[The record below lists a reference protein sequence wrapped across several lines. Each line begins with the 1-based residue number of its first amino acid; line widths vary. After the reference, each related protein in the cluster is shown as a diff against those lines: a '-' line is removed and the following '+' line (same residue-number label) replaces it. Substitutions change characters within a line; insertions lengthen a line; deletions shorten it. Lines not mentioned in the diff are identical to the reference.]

1 MSEEIK
7 LNYEVTAFLDGL
19 NHPFRNEI
27 EQLRIYILSANTG
40 LEENLKWNGPNYSFD
55 TEDRITMRIQPPK
68 KEVQLV
74 FHRGAKKQPQP
85 KQKLISDKSEML
97 VWKDNSR
104 AVITFKGLPEIEKGQ
119 QMLADIVNEWLEA
132 SR

>member
-1 MSEEIK
+1 MSEEIQ
-7 LNYEVTAFLDGL
+7 LNHEVTAVLDGL

-40 LEENLKWNGPNYSFD
+40 LGENLKWNGPNYSFD
-55 TEDRITMRIQPPK
+55 NEDRITMRIQPPK
-68 KEVQLV
+68 KEVRLV

-85 KQKLISDKSEML
+85 KQKLISNKSEML